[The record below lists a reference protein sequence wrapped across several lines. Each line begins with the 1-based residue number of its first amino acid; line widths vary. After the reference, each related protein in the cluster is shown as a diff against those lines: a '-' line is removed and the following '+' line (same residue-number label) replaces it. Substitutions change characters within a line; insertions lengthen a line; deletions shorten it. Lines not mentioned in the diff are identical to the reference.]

1 MTMIE
6 ETKVIP
12 FDAAPDAAPDPAAG
26 ESHGSPLEHAEYDS
40 DRGKILEFGTVTR
53 SAVTSRAGSPA
64 VSVIVVT
71 NDEEM
76 RKLLTKQLDGSFGV
90 ELLAATDDPI
100 MAVAF
105 AQGMAPEVAII
116 EINESHEQLWIK
128 TAHAIRE
135 ASPETG
141 IVVISD
147 DTETEY
153 VEDKISRDAG
163 GWSYLLRRNAKDT
176 DSLMRAIDGAAWG
189 LVTVDPAVYDA
200 GATVLYGLTS
210 AEQQTL
216 RLMSLG
222 YTDDAIAER
231 MKIDAEDVGDT
242 QQTLYDKLSIEPNA
256 GVDRRVRAVMTY
268 HLAMRFAQSGPPP
281 NQTA

>member
-12 FDAAPDAAPDPAAG
+12 FDIQSFRSRKTSADVTKGVTDD
-26 ESHGSPLEHAEYDS
+26 SS
-40 DRGKILEFGTVTR
+40 DRGKILEFGVAPR
-53 SAVTSRAGSPA
+53 KAVTSRAGSPA
-64 VSVIVVT
+64 VSVVVVT
-71 NDEEM
+71 SDEEL
-76 RKLLTKQLDGSFGV
+76 RHSLATQLDGSFGV

-105 AQGMAPEVAII
+105 AQGMSPEVAIVGI
-116 EINESHEQLWIK
+116 DPGHEQLWIK

-141 IVVISD
+141 IVVIAS

-153 VEDKISRDAG
+153 VEEKISRDAG
-163 GWSYLLRRNAKDT
+163 GWSYLLRSNAEDS

-189 LVTVDPAVYDA
+189 LVTVDPSVYDS
-200 GATVLYGLTS
+200 GAVVLYGLSS

-216 RLMSLG
+216 RLMALG
-222 YTDDAIAER
+222 YTDDAIEGR
-231 MKIDAEDVGDT
+231 MKCNSDELAQT
-242 QQTLYDKLSIEPNA
+242 QQTLYDKLSIEPNT
-256 GVDRRVRAVMTY
+256 GVDLRVRAVMTY
-268 HLAMRFAQSGPPP
+268 HLAMRFAQSEPP
-281 NQTA
+281 TDSIA

>member
-1 MTMIE
+1 MIE

-12 FDAAPDAAPDPAAG
+12 FDVAPAER
-26 ESHGSPLEHAEYDS
+26 ESRELPSEQVDHDS
-40 DRGKILEFGTVTR
+40 DRGKILEFGLVTR
-53 SAVTSRAGSPA
+53 SAITARAGTLA

-71 NDEEM
+71 NDEEL
-76 RKLLTKQLDGSFGV
+76 RIGLTKQLDGSVGV

-116 EINESHEQLWIK
+116 GIDEGHERLWIK

-135 ASPETG
+135 ASPDTG
-141 IVVISD
+141 IVVIAK

-153 VEDKISRDAG
+153 VEEKISRDAG
-163 GWSYLLRRNAKDT
+163 GWSYLLRKNALDT

-200 GATVLYGLTS
+200 GAIVLYGLS
-210 AEQQTL
+210 SSEQQTL

-222 YTDDAIAER
+222 YTDGAIAER
-231 MKIDAEDVGDT
+231 MKTDPDAVSDT
-242 QQTLYDKLSIEPNA
+242 QETLYDKLSIEPNA
-256 GVDRRVRAVMTY
+256 GVDRRVGAVMTY
-268 HLAMRFAQSGPPP
+268 PLAMRFAQSGPPSDVI
-281 NQTA
+281 A

>member
-12 FDAAPDAAPDPAAG
+12 FEAAPGKPGRSPEERHD
-26 ESHGSPLEHAEYDS
+26 EGSE
-40 DRGKILEFGTVTR
+40 RGKILEFGTSHR
-53 SAVTSRAGSPA
+53 AAVTSRAGSPA
-64 VSVIVVT
+64 VSVMVAT
-71 NDEEM
+71 NDDVLRAE
-76 RKLLTKQLDGSFGV
+76 LTRQLDGSFGV

-116 EINESHEQLWIK
+116 GIDESHEQLWIK

-141 IVVISD
+141 IVVIAK
-147 DTETEY
+147 DTDTEY
-153 VEDKISRDAG
+153 VEDKISRNAG
-163 GWSYLLRRNAKDT
+163 GWSYLLRKNAPNSDA
-176 DSLMRAIDGAAWG
+176 LMRAIDGAAWG
-189 LVTVDPAVYDA
+189 LVTVDPTVYDA
-200 GATVLYGLTS
+200 GAMVLYGLS
-210 AEQQTL
+210 SPEQQTL

-231 MKIDAEDVGDT
+231 MGTDADAVNRV
-242 QQTLYDKLSIEPNA
+242 QQTLYDKLSIKPNS

-268 HLAMRFAQSGPPP
+268 HLAMRFAQAEPPFNEP
-281 NQTA
+281 A